1 MKILA
6 IIFFLICCNNI
17 EYTNKTSTFSDD
29 IIPPKNSIDTFR
41 MSIIERY
48 LPADSCFRLPVDSNS
63 FAFYLQHLPLK
74 KFGESVKYFDGT
86 VKENYNVYSS
96 VIDMKISKKDLQ
108 QCADAVMRLR
118 AEYLYKQKKYNQI
131 SFLFNGDKK
140 YHSYLDYSSND
151 RSYNKFLN
159 YMDYI
164 FSYANTGSLYNQL
177 KSIEISDMQ
186 IGDVFV
192 KKGNPYGHAVIVV
205 DMCCNMNGTKYFML
219 AQSYMPAQETQ
230 LLLNPKNNTVWY
242 NLPLVGEVQTPEW
255 TFSVNDLRRW

>member
-48 LPADSCFRLPVDSNS
+48 SPVDSCYRLPVDSNS
-63 FAFYLQHLPLK
+63 FAFYLQNLPLK
-74 KFGESVKYFDGT
+74 KFGESVKYYDGT

-118 AEYLYKQKKYNQI
+118 AEYLYKQKKYNQL

-140 YHSYLDYSSND
+140 YHSYL
-151 RSYNKFLN
+151 FLR
-159 YMDYI
+159 
-164 FSYANTGSLYNQL
+164 
-177 KSIEISDMQ
+177 E
-186 IGDVFV
+186 
-192 KKGNPYGHAVIVV
+192 
-205 DMCCNMNGTKYFML
+205 
-219 AQSYMPAQETQ
+219 
-230 LLLNPKNNTVWY
+230 
-242 NLPLVGEVQTPEW
+242 
-255 TFSVNDLRRW
+255 